1 MLLFIMSI
9 INDWYIYTS
18 PEQGILILPNYD
30 TVMWIVDEVFVWP
43 LTTSEKAW
51 VTRLTALAGKYI
63 DGRALEG
70 VFSVGF

>member
-1 MLLFIMSI
+1 M
-9 INDWYIYTS
+9 
-18 PEQGILILPNYD
+18 
-30 TVMWIVDEVFVWP
+30 WP